1 MKKSITMTVTM
12 LTLAFAV
19 QGHAGFG
26 DLKKMVP
33 GGDADASGVSQEA
46 IVQQY
51 GAASA
56 LVLGGQAEL
65 AEAFGLKEKAAEI
78 RAQAESITGGA
89 TLSQDD
95 LKKTRAVT
103 GEAMALNQAKMEEGA
118 ELSEEGREH
127 YIAGLLLSAQGVS
140 ATKDMADDASA
151 FGVSAKDQ
159 ISSASMMQKAKVTSK
174 LAAGMYVVQELPGFT
189 SALMSN
195 FALLATYAKNAD
207 IPVPDE
213 ATDLLAAL

>member
-1 MKKSITMTVTM
+1 MKKLITMTVAILTM
-12 LTLAFAV
+12 ALA
-19 QGHAGFG
+19 GPGYAGFG
-26 DLKKMVP
+26 DLKSMVP
-33 GGDADASGVSQEA
+33 GGDSDTAGASQEA

-65 AEAFGLKEKAAEI
+65 AEAFGLKKEAADL
-78 RAQAESITGGA
+78 RAQAESITSGA

-103 GEAMALNQAKMEEGA
+103 DEAMALNQAKMDEGA
-118 ELSEEGREH
+118 ELSEEGQEH

-195 FALLATYAKNAD
+195 FGQLATYAKNAD

-213 ATDLLAAL
+213 ATDVMAAL